1 MEIQSSLNN
10 IRYIGIIAAM
20 NEEIASIKK
29 LMSDISVKKIYEL
42 EFTLGTIHTKNVV
55 LVKCGVGKV
64 NAARTTQIIIDN
76 FDLEYVINVGT
87 AGGLAENIEIGD
99 VIIAEKLVQ
108 HDFDITAGGHEKG
121 YISHTGRYFYSD
133 KKLVNRCKEVID
145 NMNEDFKA
153 ITGLIAT
160 GDIFVQDI
168 KVKDRIKEEFN
179 ADCTEM
185 EGASIAQ
192 VCTLDKIPFIVIR
205 SISDK
210 PNGNNSIDF
219 EKFLE
224 LACERYSKFID
235 IFLN

>member
-1 MEIQSSLNN
+1 MKH
-10 IRYIGIIAAM
+10 IGIIAAM
-20 NEEIASIKK
+20 SEEIASIKK
-29 LMSDISVKKIYEL
+29 LMVDVSVKNIYEL
-42 EFTLGTIHTKNVV
+42 EFTIGTIHSKNVV

-64 NAARTTQIIIDN
+64 NAARTTQILIDN

-87 AGGLAENIEIGD
+87 AGGLNEKIEIGD
-99 VIIAEKLVQ
+99 VVIAEKLVQ

-121 YISHTGRYFYSD
+121 YISDTGTYFYSD
-133 KKLVNRCKEVID
+133 EELVNKSKKIIE
-145 NMNEDFKA
+145 NMNENFKA

-160 GDIFVQDI
+160 GDIFVQEI
-168 KVKDRIKEEFN
+168 KVKDRIKEEFD

-185 EGASIAQ
+185 EGAAIAQ
-192 VCTLDKIPFIVIR
+192 VCYLDKIPFIVIR

-210 PNGNNSIDF
+210 PNGNNSVDF

>member
-1 MEIQSSLNN
+1 MK
-10 IRYIGIIAAM
+10 YIGIIAAM
-20 NEEIASIKK
+20 TEEIASIKK
-29 LMSDISVKKIYEL
+29 LMSDISVKNIYEL
-42 EFTLGTIHTKNVV
+42 EFTLGTIHSKNVV

-64 NAARTTQIIIDN
+64 NAARTTQILIDN

-87 AGGLAENIEIGD
+87 AGGLNENIEIGD
-99 VIIAEKLVQ
+99 VVIAEKLVQ

-121 YISHTGRYFYSD
+121 YISHVGKYFNCD
-133 KKLVNRCKEVID
+133 ENLVKRSKEIID
-145 NMNEDFKA
+145 NMNEDFNA
-153 ITGLIAT
+153 IIGLIAT

-168 KVKDRIKEEFN
+168 SIKDRIKEEFN

-185 EGASIAQ
+185 EGAAIAQ
-192 VCTLDKIPFIVIR
+192 VCTLDNIPFIVIR

-210 PNGNNSIDF
+210 PNGNNSVDF